1 MGPTD
6 KPDKTRPA
14 DDPREAY
21 EELPLISA
29 KGSSNRPD
37 QVRYLVDTFR
47 QLDSFDP
54 RDRQTDSQ
62 TDRQSVSQFP
72 RRCEGP
78 SKGLVK
84 NYGSNHAQPGQG

>member
-21 EELPLISA
+21 EELPLVSA

-37 QVRYLVDTFR
+37 QVRY
-47 QLDSFDP
+47 S
-54 RDRQTDSQ
+54 
-62 TDRQSVSQFP
+62 
-72 RRCEGP
+72 RRIVEVVG
-78 SKGLVK
+78 VEK
-84 NYGSNHAQPGQG
+84 NKVR

>member
-37 QVRYLVDTFR
+37 QVTRYLVDTFR
-47 QLDSFDP
+47 QF
-54 RDRQTDSQ
+54 
-62 TDRQSVSQFP
+62 
-72 RRCEGP
+72 
-78 SKGLVK
+78 
-84 NYGSNHAQPGQG
+84 

>member
-21 EELPLISA
+21 EELPLVSA

-37 QVRYLVDTFR
+37 QV
-47 QLDSFDP
+47 S
-54 RDRQTDSQ
+54 
-62 TDRQSVSQFP
+62 
-72 RRCEGP
+72 P

-84 NYGSNHAQPGQG
+84 SYGSNHAQPGQG